1 VTGVITKL
9 EAATHRVV
17 DHLSA
22 ELRELGL
29 TPGEVNAL
37 AHLRAETPRSVAELQ
52 ALTGQRPSTLTGVID
67 RLERRELVRRAVN
80 ARDRRSF
87 VLQLT
92 SEGERA
98 AEQVR
103 AAFSALEERML
114 ERVGERSVAGFLR
127 VLEALDE
134 VAR

>member
-1 VTGVITKL
+1 MPGVIAKL

-17 DHLSA
+17 DHLAA

-37 AHLRAETPRSVAELQ
+37 AHLRADVPRSVAELQ
-52 ALTGQRPSTLTGVID
+52 TLTGQRPSTLTGVID

-87 VLQLT
+87 VLELT
-92 SEGERA
+92 PGGVEAAQTVETAFAAVEARAGLDERD
-98 AEQVR
+98 V
-103 AAFSALEERML
+103 AAFHRVLRALE
-114 ERVGERSVAGFLR
+114 GA
-127 VLEALDE
+127 A
-134 VAR
+134 A